1 MSLPPA
7 QALAALAM
15 TQLQT
20 VAPAL
25 EGSYAGGS
33 ASTIGLLTLLL
44 ALDAATLEARR
55 ARECVAMRALLAGH
69 GAAAEGDH
77 GALLAAVE
85 ALHAR
90 VAEDPAANRA
100 ILALLAEMADAAF
113 VAPPPMA

>member
-20 VAPAL
+20 VSPAL

-33 ASTIGLLTLLL
+33 ASVIGLLTLLL
-44 ALDAATLEARR
+44 AQDAATAEPRR
-55 ARECVAMRALLAGH
+55 ARECAAMRTLLAAH
-69 GAAAEGDH
+69 GEPVEGDH
-77 GALLAAVE
+77 EALLGRIE

-90 VAEDPAANRA
+90 VAGDPAANRA
-100 ILALLAEMADAAF
+100 ILALLSDMADAAF
-113 VAPPPMA
+113 VAPPPTA

>member
-33 ASTIGLLTLLL
+33 AGTIGLLTLLL
-44 ALDAATLEARR
+44 AQDAVTAEPRR
-55 ARECVAMRALLAGH
+55 ARECAAMRALLAAH
-69 GAAAEGDH
+69 GEAADGDH
-77 GALLAAVE
+77 AALLARIE

-90 VAEDPAANRA
+90 VESDPAANRA
-100 ILALLAEMADAAF
+100 ILALLADMADAAF

>member
-15 TQLQT
+15 TQLT
-20 VAPAL
+20 VVGPAL

-44 ALDAATLEARR
+44 AQDAATAETRR
-55 ARECVAMRALLAGH
+55 ARECDAMRALLAAH
-69 GAAAEGDH
+69 GEAADGDH
-77 GALLAAVE
+77 GALLARIE

-90 VAEDPAANRA
+90 VAADPAANRA
-100 ILALLAEMADAAF
+100 ILALLSEMADAAF

>member
-33 ASTIGLLTLLL
+33 ASVIGLLTLLL
-44 ALDAATLEARR
+44 AQDAATSEARR
-55 ARECVAMRALLAGH
+55 AQECAAMRALLTAH
-69 GAAAEGDH
+69 GEPADGDH
-77 GALLAAVE
+77 AALLARLE
-85 ALHAR
+85 LLHAR
-90 VAEDPAANRA
+90 VSNDPGSNRA
-100 ILALLAEMADAAF
+100 ILGFLSEMADAAF

>member
-1 MSLPPA
+1 MSLPAP
-7 QALAALAM
+7 QALVALAM

-44 ALDAATLEARR
+44 AQDAMTLEARR
-55 ARECVAMRALLAGH
+55 ARECEAMRALLAAH
-69 GAAAEGDH
+69 GEATDGDH
-77 GALLAAVE
+77 GALLARIE

-90 VAEDPAANRA
+90 VAGDPAANRA
-100 ILALLAEMADAAF
+100 ILAFLADIADAAF